1 MRYVTSLNREC
12 ENKMYIIII
21 GGGKVGYYLAKTLKS
36 YKHDVMVIEPQ
47 KELCEKIA
55 NDLNISVCNGDG
67 TTIDKLDEVKASKA
81 DILIA
86 VTGRDEDNLIACQL
100 AKKNFSIKRTIS
112 RVNNPKNIEVFEKL
126 GVDIAVSSTSIITD
140 LIEQEVDYS
149 GMKTL
154 MKLKNGKIVLSEI
167 VITGQA
173 AVCGKSLKD
182 ISLPR
187 DCILISVIRD
197 EEVII
202 PNGYTV
208 LQCGDY
214 VIAVS
219 SQADQD
225 ELKNYFLKEVR

>member
-1 MRYVTSLNREC
+1 
-12 ENKMYIIII
+12 MYIIII

-36 YKHDVMVIEPQ
+36 YKHKVVVIEPQ
-47 KELCEKIA
+47 RELCEKIA

-67 TTIDKLDEVKASKA
+67 TTIDKMDEVNASKA

-100 AKKNFSIKRTIS
+100 AKTNFKMKRTIA
-112 RVNNPKNIEVFEKL
+112 RVNNPKNIEVFERL
-126 GVDIAVSSTSIITD
+126 GVDIAVSSTSIIAD

-167 VITGQA
+167 LITEKA
-173 AVCGKSLKD
+173 AVRGKSLRE
-182 ISLPR
+182 ISIPS

-202 PNGYTV
+202 PNGFTV
-208 LQCGDY
+208 LQTGDY
-214 VIAVS
+214 IIAVS
-219 SQADQD
+219 SQDNQE
-225 ELKNYFLKEVR
+225 ELKNFFIR

>member
-1 MRYVTSLNREC
+1 
-12 ENKMYIIII
+12 MYIIII

-167 VITGQA
+167 IITGQA
-173 AVCGKSLKD
+173 DVCGKSLKD

-202 PNGYTV
+202 PNGYTM

-219 SQADQD
+219 SQKDQE
-225 ELKNYFLKEVR
+225 ELKNYFIKVR

>member
-1 MRYVTSLNREC
+1 
-12 ENKMYIIII
+12 MYIIIV

-36 YKHDVMVIEPQ
+36 YKHDVVVIEPQ
-47 KELCEKIA
+47 RELCEKIA
-55 NDLNISVCNGDG
+55 NDLNISVCSGDG
-67 TTIDKLDEVKASKA
+67 TTIEKLDEVKASKA

-86 VTGRDEDNLIACQL
+86 VTGRDEDNLIVCQL
-100 AKKNFSIKRTIS
+100 AKTNFSVKRTIS
-112 RVNNPKNIEVFEKL
+112 RVNNPKNIEVFQKL
-126 GVDIAVSSTSIITD
+126 GVDIAVSSTSILAD

-167 VITGQA
+167 VISELA
-173 AVCGKSLKD
+173 AVCGRSLRD

-202 PNGYTV
+202 PNGFTV

-214 VIAVS
+214 IIAVS
-219 SQADQD
+219 SQADQE
-225 ELKNYFLKEVR
+225 ELKNYFLKKK